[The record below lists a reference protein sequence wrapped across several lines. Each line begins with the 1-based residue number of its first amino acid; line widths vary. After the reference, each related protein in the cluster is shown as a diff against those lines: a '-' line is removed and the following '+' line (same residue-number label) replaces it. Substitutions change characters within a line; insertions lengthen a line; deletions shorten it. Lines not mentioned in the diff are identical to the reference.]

1 MGFLRTIFIIVLIYY
16 LIKFIGRLLAPF
28 AIKKIS
34 ERMQQ
39 NFHQKEEESKPEG
52 EITVENRNQKQETV
66 IDNDEG
72 EYVSFE
78 EIKDE

>member
-16 LIKFIGRLLAPF
+16 ILKFIGRLLAPF

-34 ERMQQ
+34 ERMNQ
-39 NFHQKEEESKPEG
+39 NFHQREENTKPEG
-52 EITVENRNQKQETV
+52 EITVNNQNNKKNV
-66 IDNDEG
+66 IDDDEG
-72 EYVSFE
+72 EYISYE